1 MNFLLVGRTNVGKS
15 SIYNILT
22 GFNSNIIH
30 QDSGTTRDWHEE
42 RFKKIPEL
50 VIFDSPGLL
59 LNNKKKKSFQTTLIF
74 KNLLKKID
82 SFFYVIDYSSI
93 FDLLDKKLIDELRKF
108 NKEIILLINKFDNFN
123 QIPNNDFYKYG
134 IKNYFFLSCSHN
146 YGFDLLNNYLK
157 NRKTSKIKNKLI
169 NYDFSIAIF
178 GKPNTGKSTL
188 LNSFLGFNRF
198 ATGSIPG
205 TTSDFVKEYFIYEN
219 SIIKVFDTAGI
230 TRKSKILNK
239 SINFYSSQKSLQ
251 KITEVGAA
259 IVIIDSLEGLDRQ
272 DKRIINIVSNKSRSI
287 IIVFNKIDLIDKKEN
302 FIKETLQE
310 IHNTLHEIRNIKV
323 FFSSAFSKRHVNKI
337 LNYLLENIIN
347 KKYFI
352 STSNIN
358 KWLKKVI
365 IHKSHPLIEN
375 KKVNFKYAV
384 KINENPVTI
393 KIYCNFAN
401 KIKNEY
407 RRYLINS
414 FNKNYKITN
423 QKTRL
428 VFTSANNPYV

>member
-1 MNFLLVGRTNVGKS
+1 MNFLLIGRPNVGKS

-30 QDSGTTRDWHEE
+30 KDSGTTRDWHEE
-42 RFKKIPEL
+42 RFQKIPDF

-59 LNNKKKKSFQTTLIF
+59 LNNNKKKSFQTTLIF

-93 FDLLDKKLIDELRKF
+93 FDVLDKKFIDDLRKF
-108 NKEIILLINKFDNFN
+108 NKAIILLINKFDNFN
-123 QIPNNDFYKYG
+123 QIPNNVFYKYG
-134 IKNYFFLSCSHN
+134 IKNYYFLSCSHN
-146 YGFDLLNNYLK
+146 YGFDILNNYLK
-157 NRKTSKIKNKLI
+157 NSETTKIQNKLI
-169 NYDFSIAIF
+169 IHDFSIAIF

-198 ATGSIPG
+198 LTGSIPG
-205 TTSDFVKEYFIYEN
+205 TTSDFVKEYFTYKDC
-219 SIIKVFDTAGI
+219 IIKVIDTAGI
-230 TRKSKILNK
+230 SKKSKILSK
-239 SINFYSSQKSLQ
+239 SINFYSIQKSLQ

-272 DKRIINIVSNKSRSI
+272 DKRIINIVSNKARSI
-287 IIVFNKIDLIDKKEN
+287 IIIFNKIDLIEKKEK
-302 FIKETLQE
+302 FIKKTLQE
-310 IHNTLHEIRNIKV
+310 IDNTLHEIKNIKV
-323 FFSSAFSKRHVNKI
+323 FFSSAFSKYHVNKI

-365 IHKSHPLIEN
+365 IQKSHPLIEN

-384 KINENPVTI
+384 KINKNPVTI

-407 RRYLINS
+407 RRYLINN
-414 FNKNYKITN
+414 FNKNFKIIN
-423 QKTRL
+423 QKIRL

>member
-1 MNFLLVGRTNVGKS
+1 MNFLLIGRSNVGKS

-30 QDSGTTRDWHEE
+30 KDSGTTRDWHQE
-42 RFKKIPEL
+42 RFKKIPEFI
-50 VIFDSPGLL
+50 IFDSPGLL

-93 FDLLDKKLIDELRKF
+93 FDVLDKKLIDELRKF
-108 NKEIILLINKFDNFN
+108 NKEIILFINKFDNYN

-146 YGFDLLNNYLK
+146 YGFDLINNYLK
-157 NRKTSKIKNKLI
+157 NRETSKIKNNLI
-169 NYDFSIAIF
+169 IHDFSIAIC

-198 ATGSIPG
+198 TTGSIPG
-205 TTSDFVKEYFIYEN
+205 TTSDFVKEYFTYKDCV
-219 SIIKVFDTAGI
+219 IKVIDTAGI
-230 TRKSKILNK
+230 SKKSIILSK
-239 SINFYSSQKSLQ
+239 SINYYSIQKSLQ
-251 KITEVGAA
+251 KIAEVGAA
-259 IVIIDSLEGLDRQ
+259 MIIIDSSEGLDRQ
-272 DKRIINIVSNKSRSI
+272 DKRIINIVSNKARNI
-287 IIVFNKIDLIDKKEN
+287 IIIFNKIDLIEKKEN

-310 IHNTLHEIRNIKV
+310 IDNTLHEIKNIKV
-323 FFSSAFSKRHVNKI
+323 FFCSAFSKRHVNKI
-337 LNYLLENIIN
+337 LSYLFENIII

-352 STSNIN
+352 STGNIN
-358 KWLKKVI
+358 KWLKKVVLR
-365 IHKSHPLIEN
+365 KSHPLIEN

-393 KIYCNFAN
+393 KIYSNFAS

-407 RRYLINS
+407 RRYLINN
-414 FNKNYKITN
+414 FNKKFRIIN

-428 VFTSANNPYV
+428 VFTSAKNPYL

>member
-1 MNFLLVGRTNVGKS
+1 MNFLLIGRSNVGKS

-22 GFNSNIIH
+22 GFDSNIIH
-30 QDSGTTRDWHEE
+30 KDSGTTRDWHQDII
-42 RFKKIPEL
+42 KMIPEF
-50 VIFDSPGLL
+50 VIFDSPGIL

-82 SFFYVIDYSSI
+82 SFFYVIDYSTI
-93 FDLLDKKLIDELRKF
+93 FDVLDKQLIDELRKF

-157 NRKTSKIKNKLI
+157 NIETSKIKNKLNI
-169 NYDFSIAIF
+169 SNFSIAIF

-198 ATGSIPG
+198 TTGSIPG
-205 TTSDFVKEYFIYEN
+205 TTSDFVKEYFTYKGCL
-219 SIIKVFDTAGI
+219 IKVIDTAGI
-230 TRKSKILNK
+230 AKKSKILNK
-239 SINFYSSQKSLQ
+239 SINFYSIQKSLQ

-259 IVIIDSLEGLDRQ
+259 MIIIDSLEGLDRQ
-272 DKRIINIVSNKSRSI
+272 DKRIINIVSNKARSI
-287 IIVFNKIDLIDKKEN
+287 IIIFNKIDLIEKKEN
-302 FIKETLQE
+302 FIKETLYE
-310 IHNTLHEIRNIKV
+310 IDNTLHEIRNIKV

-365 IHKSHPLIEN
+365 VQKSHPLVEN

-401 KIKNEY
+401 KIKNQY
-407 RRYLINS
+407 RRYLINN
-414 FNKNYKITN
+414 FNKNFKIIN

>member
-1 MNFLLVGRTNVGKS
+1 MNFLLIGRSNVGKS

-30 QDSGTTRDWHEE
+30 KDSGTTRDWHQE
-42 RFKKIPEL
+42 RFKKIPEFI
-50 VIFDSPGLL
+50 IFDSPGLL

-93 FDLLDKKLIDELRKF
+93 FYVLDKKFIDELRKF
-108 NKEIILLINKFDNFN
+108 DKEIILLINKFDNFK

-146 YGFDLLNNYLK
+146 YGFDLINNYLK
-157 NRKTSKIKNKLI
+157 NRETSKIKNNLI
-169 NYDFSIAIF
+169 IHDFSIAIF

-198 ATGSIPG
+198 TTGSIPG
-205 TTSDFVKEYFIYEN
+205 TTSDFVKEYFTYKDCV
-219 SIIKVFDTAGI
+219 IKVIDTAGI
-230 TRKSKILNK
+230 SKKSIILSK
-239 SINFYSSQKSLQ
+239 SINYYSIQKSLQ
-251 KITEVGAA
+251 KIAEVGAA
-259 IVIIDSLEGLDRQ
+259 MIIIDSSEGLDRQ
-272 DKRIINIVSNKSRSI
+272 DKRIINIVSNKARNI
-287 IIVFNKIDLIDKKEN
+287 IIIFNKIDLIEKKEN

-310 IHNTLHEIRNIKV
+310 IDNTLHEIKNIKV
-323 FFSSAFSKRHVNKI
+323 FFCSAFSKRHVNKI
-337 LNYLLENIIN
+337 LSYLFENIII

-352 STSNIN
+352 STGNIN
-358 KWLKKVI
+358 KWLKKVVLR
-365 IHKSHPLIEN
+365 KSHPLIEN

-393 KIYCNFAN
+393 KIYSNFAS

-407 RRYLINS
+407 RRYLINN
-414 FNKNYKITN
+414 FNKKFRIIN

-428 VFTSANNPYV
+428 VFTSAKNPYL

>member
-1 MNFLLVGRTNVGKS
+1 MNFLLIGRTNVGKS

-22 GFNSNIIH
+22 GLNSNIIH
-30 QDSGTTRDWHEE
+30 KDSGTTRDWHEE
-42 RFKKIPEL
+42 RFKKIPDL

-93 FDLLDKKLIDELRKF
+93 FNVLDKKLIDELRKF

-123 QIPNNDFYKYG
+123 QLANNDFYKYG
-134 IKNYFFLSCSHN
+134 IKNYYFLSCAHN

-157 NRKTSKIKNKLI
+157 NRETTKIQNKFI
-169 NYDFSIAIF
+169 IHDFSIAIF

-205 TTSDFVKEYFIYEN
+205 TTSDFVKEYFTYKDC
-219 SIIKVFDTAGI
+219 IIKVIDTAGI
-230 TRKSKILNK
+230 SKKSKILNK
-239 SINFYSSQKSLQ
+239 SINFYSIQKSLQ
-251 KITEVGAA
+251 NITEVGAA
-259 IVIIDSLEGLDRQ
+259 MVIIDSSEGLDRQ
-272 DKRIINIVSNKSRSI
+272 DKRIINIVSNNARSI
-287 IIVFNKIDLIDKKEN
+287 IIIFNKIDLIKKKEI

-310 IHNTLHEIRNIKV
+310 IDNTLSEIRNIKV

-337 LNYLLENIIN
+337 LNYLLEKIIN

-358 KWLKKVI
+358 KWLKTVI
-365 IHKSHPLIEN
+365 IQKSHPLIEN
-375 KKVNFKYAV
+375 KRVNFKYAV
-384 KINENPVTI
+384 KINEDPVTI

-407 RRYLINS
+407 RRYLINN
-414 FNKNYKITN
+414 FNKKFRIIN

>member
-1 MNFLLVGRTNVGKS
+1 MNFLLIGRSNVGKS

-30 QDSGTTRDWHEE
+30 KDSGTTRDWHQE
-42 RFKKIPEL
+42 RFKKIPEFI
-50 VIFDSPGLL
+50 IFDSPGLL

-93 FDLLDKKLIDELRKF
+93 FDVLDKKLIDELRKF
-108 NKEIILLINKFDNFN
+108 NKEIILFINKFDNYN

-146 YGFDLLNNYLK
+146 YGFDLINNYLK
-157 NRKTSKIKNKLI
+157 NRETSKIKNNLI
-169 NYDFSIAIF
+169 IHDFSIAIF

-198 ATGSIPG
+198 TTGSIPG
-205 TTSDFVKEYFIYEN
+205 TTSDFVKEYFTYKDCV
-219 SIIKVFDTAGI
+219 IKVIDTAGI
-230 TRKSKILNK
+230 SKKSIILSK
-239 SINFYSSQKSLQ
+239 SINYYSIQKSLQ
-251 KITEVGAA
+251 KIAEVGAA
-259 IVIIDSLEGLDRQ
+259 MIIIDSSEGLDRQ
-272 DKRIINIVSNKSRSI
+272 DKRIINIVSNKARNI
-287 IIVFNKIDLIDKKEN
+287 IIIFNKIDLIEKKEN

-310 IHNTLHEIRNIKV
+310 IDNTLHEIKNIKV
-323 FFSSAFSKRHVNKI
+323 FFCSAFSKRHVNKI
-337 LNYLLENIIN
+337 LSYLFENIII

-352 STSNIN
+352 STGNIN
-358 KWLKKVI
+358 KWLKKVVLR
-365 IHKSHPLIEN
+365 KSHPLIEN

-393 KIYCNFAN
+393 KIYSNFAS

-407 RRYLINS
+407 RRYLINN
-414 FNKNYKITN
+414 FNKKFRIIN

-428 VFTSANNPYV
+428 VFTSAKNPYL

>member
-1 MNFLLVGRTNVGKS
+1 MNFLLIGRSNVGKS

-30 QDSGTTRDWHEE
+30 KDSGTTRDWHQE
-42 RFKKIPEL
+42 RFKKIPEFI
-50 VIFDSPGLL
+50 IFDSPGLL

-93 FDLLDKKLIDELRKF
+93 FDVLDKKLIDELRKF
-108 NKEIILLINKFDNFN
+108 NKEIILFINKFDNYN

-146 YGFDLLNNYLK
+146 YGFDLINNYLK
-157 NRKTSKIKNKLI
+157 NRETSKIKNNLI
-169 NYDFSIAIF
+169 IHDFSIAIF

-198 ATGSIPG
+198 TTGSIPG
-205 TTSDFVKEYFIYEN
+205 TTSDFVKEYFTYKDCV
-219 SIIKVFDTAGI
+219 IKVIDTAGI
-230 TRKSKILNK
+230 SKKSIILSK
-239 SINFYSSQKSLQ
+239 SINYYSIQKSLQ
-251 KITEVGAA
+251 KIAEVGAA
-259 IVIIDSLEGLDRQ
+259 MIIIDSSEGLDRQ
-272 DKRIINIVSNKSRSI
+272 DKRIINIVSNKARNI
-287 IIVFNKIDLIDKKEN
+287 IIIFNKIDLIEKKEN

-310 IHNTLHEIRNIKV
+310 IDNTLHEIKNIKV
-323 FFSSAFSKRHVNKI
+323 FFCSAFSKRHVNKI
-337 LNYLLENIIN
+337 LSYLFENIII

-352 STSNIN
+352 STGNIN
-358 KWLKKVI
+358 KWLKKVVLR
-365 IHKSHPLIEN
+365 KSHPLIEN

-393 KIYCNFAN
+393 KIYSNFAS

-407 RRYLINS
+407 RRYLINN
-414 FNKNYKITN
+414 FNKRFRIIN

-428 VFTSANNPYV
+428 VFTSAKNPYL

>member
-1 MNFLLVGRTNVGKS
+1 MNFLLIGRTNVGKS

-30 QDSGTTRDWHEE
+30 EDSGTTRDWHEE

-59 LNNKKKKSFQTTLIF
+59 LKNKKKKSFQTTLIF

-93 FDLLDKKLIDELRKF
+93 FNVLDKKLIDEIRKF
-108 NKEIILLINKFDNFN
+108 DKEIILIINKFDNFN

-146 YGFDLLNNYLK
+146 FGFDLLNNYLK
-157 NRKTSKIKNKLI
+157 SREISKTQKKLI
-169 NYDFSIAIF
+169 VQDFSIAIF

-198 ATGSIPG
+198 VTGSIPG
-205 TTSDFVKEYFIYEN
+205 TTSDFVKEYFTYRGC
-219 SIIKVFDTAGI
+219 IIKVIDTAGI
-230 TRKSKILNK
+230 SKKSKILNN
-239 SINFYSSQKSLQ
+239 SINFYSINKSLQ
-251 KITEVGAA
+251 KIAEVEAA
-259 IVIIDSLEGLDRQ
+259 MIIIDSLEGLNRQ
-272 DKRIINIVSNKSRSI
+272 DKRIINIVSNKARNI
-287 IIVFNKIDLIDKKEN
+287 IIIFNKFDLIKKKEN

-310 IHNTLHEIRNIKV
+310 IDNTLHEIRNIKV

-347 KKYFI
+347 KKNYI

-358 KWLKKVI
+358 KWLRKVI
-365 IHKSHPLIEN
+365 IQKSHPLIES

-384 KINENPVTI
+384 KINENPMTI

-401 KIKNEY
+401 KIRNEY
-407 RRYLINS
+407 RRYLTNN
-414 FNKNYKITN
+414 FNKNFKIIN
-423 QKTRL
+423 QKTRI
-428 VFTSANNPYV
+428 VFTTANNPYV